1 MSGRRLALLLAGGL
15 AVTLSAPA
23 AHAEIAVRSFAS
35 GPVLTAGLNSSGQ
48 LGTGTTTDS
57 TLFVAPVGSPKSAT
71 SVATNGTTSAA
82 VRSDGTVIVWGAN
95 PSGLI
100 LPSAGATILSPTVV
114 PGLSGMRSVAVGGAS
129 LYAVST
135 AGQVWSWGTNDQGQ
149 LGLGDTAAR
158 SVPTQ
163 VSGLS
168 GIVRVVSS
176 GGTVLAVTGGGTM
189 YGWGDNSTRA
199 AVPSSA
205 TVAVTRPT
213 TIGSSI
219 VGITTGGGAS
229 FTTTTSGTVRGWGLN
244 TCRRLGTDPATTV
257 VTSPRTLDFGTRFV
271 NDVSAGATSAVAIM
285 HGGGIR
291 TWGCNTKGEL
301 GRTTTASVAAE
312 GDAKARTVAGP
323 NIVEVSVAGQSV
335 LVRDRYKGFWV
346 WGDNAHGQLGLTG
359 PGMVTVP
366 TEVTFGVVGMGVQT
380 VAAGG
385 VASVIVRERT

>member
-1 MSGRRLALLLAGGL
+1 MPARRLALILAGGL
-15 AVTLSAPA
+15 AGTLIAPA
-23 AHAEIAVRSFAS
+23 ANAEIAVRSFVS

-57 TLFVAPVGSPKSAT
+57 STFLAPVSSPTSGT

-82 VRSDGTVIVWGAN
+82 VLTNGTVVVWGAN
-95 PSGLI
+95 PGGLV
-100 LPSAGATILSPTVV
+100 LPSAGATIPTPTPV

-135 AGQVWSWGTNDQGQ
+135 GGQVWSWGANAQGQ
-149 LGLGDTAAR
+149 LGLGDTASR

-163 VSGLS
+163 VIGMS

-176 GGTVLAVTGGGTM
+176 GGTVLAVSSGGTM

-205 TVAVTRPT
+205 SVAVNRPSS
-213 TIGSSI
+213 IGSGI

-229 FTTTTSGTVRGWGLN
+229 FTTNTNGTVRGWGLN
-244 TCRRLGTDPATTV
+244 TCRRLGTDPASTV
-257 VTSPRTLDFGTRFV
+257 VSTPRTLDFGTRFV

-301 GRTTTASVAAE
+301 GRATTAAVAAA
-312 GDAKARTVAGP
+312 GDAKARMVTGP
-323 NIVEVSVAGQSV
+323 NIVEASVAGQSV

-346 WGDNAHGQLGLTG
+346 WGDNTHGQLGLTG
-359 PGMVTVP
+359 PATVTVP
-366 TEVTFGVVGMGVQT
+366 TAVTFGVAGMGVQS

-385 VASVIVRERT
+385 VASVIVRERN